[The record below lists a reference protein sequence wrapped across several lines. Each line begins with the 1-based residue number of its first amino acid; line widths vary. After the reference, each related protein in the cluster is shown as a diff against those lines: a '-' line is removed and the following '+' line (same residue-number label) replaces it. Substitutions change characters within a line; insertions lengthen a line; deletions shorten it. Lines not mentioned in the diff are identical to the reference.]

1 MQVFNIEV
9 YDSNL
14 NCIYYDNIDRVSY
27 EFDYLSMKENKIT
40 IDLNEIITKGNYIR
54 ITNDIYNYFGV
65 ITTIDKSENQMVI
78 GYKPFT
84 FLFASNCIFDT
95 SKQGTSQVLE
105 TYIKQQIEN
114 NYKNNSDTLQ
124 NIAILGTITTTSST
138 TNWGFNIKSDKE
150 GMNRA
155 LISLYDVLLTRA
167 FNKYGIVV
175 NVIPDF
181 ANRVVNLEIG
191 KVDTSDLYIEAELPN
206 ILSKNIVIRDANDD
220 LNKAVM
226 VNTTNYSQTINYYL
240 HPDRTYNTTNSNRIT
255 PVVSEYVGVD
265 IEEGKTFSQCA
276 EEQATNTFGTI
287 EYSNLI
293 ELEVL
298 NDDTLVKPLEI
309 QIGQKVN
316 VLYKGVI
323 YPSILSGFNRDLTTL
338 LTFGSIR
345 LDLTKLIK
353 TGGII

>member
-1 MQVFNIEV
+1 MQVFSIEV

-14 NCIYYDNIDRVSY
+14 NCIYHDNIDSVSY

-40 IDLNEIITKGNYIR
+40 VDLNDTIAKGNYIR
-54 ITNDIYNYFGV
+54 ITNDTYSYFGV
-65 ITTIDKSENQMVI
+65 VSTIDKSVNNMVI

-84 FLFASNCIFDT
+84 FLFTSNFIFDT
-95 SKQGTSQVLE
+95 SKQGTNTVLE
-105 TYIKQQIEN
+105 TYIKQVIES

-124 NIAILGTITTTSST
+124 NIAILGSITTTSST

-155 LISLYDVLLTRA
+155 LIRLYDVLLTRA
-167 FNKYGIVV
+167 FNKYGVVV
-175 NVIPDF
+175 NAIPDF

-191 KVDTSDLYIEAELPN
+191 KVDTNDLYIEAELPN
-206 ILSKNIVIRDANDD
+206 ILSKNIVIKNASDD
-220 LNKAVM
+220 INKAVM
-226 VNTTNYSQTINYYL
+226 VNTSNYSNTINYYL
-240 HPDRTYNTTNSNRIT
+240 HSDGTYNTTNSDRIT
-255 PVVSEYVGVD
+255 PVISEYVPVD
-265 IEEGKTFSQCA
+265 LQDGKTFSQCA
-276 EEQATNTFGTI
+276 QEQATNTFGAI

-298 NDDTLVKPLEI
+298 NDDNLVKPLDI

-316 VLYKGVI
+316 VLYKGVS
-323 YPSILSGFNRDLTTL
+323 YPSILSGFNRNLTTL

-353 TGGII
+353 TGGI